1 MLKSRR
7 FWAYSV
13 ASGLGAGAFFAYL
26 GGAPYVASEV
36 FYLPPEKLGVFFGAP
51 AIGYFVGNYLAGR
64 FSTQVGIDSMISIG
78 MLINVSGMVLSLAVS
93 ILGFGSE
100 WSFFGTMTLVGLGNG
115 ISLPNANAGL
125 LSINPKLAGTA
136 SGLGGS
142 IMIGLGSILSAMAG
156 ILLTGSSTE
165 IPLISLMLISA
176 FLGLLC
182 TFYVI
187 RRNSRLSA

>member
-1 MLKSRR
+1 
-7 FWAYSV
+7 
-13 ASGLGAGAFFAYL
+13 
-26 GGAPYVASEV
+26 
-36 FYLPPEKLGVFFGAP
+36 
-51 AIGYFVGNYLAGR
+51 
-64 FSTQVGIDSMISIG
+64 MISIG
-78 MLINVSGMVLSLAVS
+78 MLINVSGLLLSITLS
-93 ILGFGSE
+93 MLGFGSE
-100 WSFFGTMTLVGLGNG
+100 WTFFGTMTLVGLGNG

-156 ILLTGSSTE
+156 ILLDGSKTE

-187 RRNSRLSA
+187 KRNKELRI

>member
-1 MLKSRR
+1 M
-7 FWAYSV
+7 FIY
-13 ASGLGAGAFFAYL
+13 
-26 GGAPYVASEV
+26 
-36 FYLPPEKLGVFFGAP
+36 
-51 AIGYFVGNYLAGR
+51 
-64 FSTQVGIDSMISIG
+64 
-78 MLINVSGMVLSLAVS
+78 VSGMLLSIAIS
-93 ILGFGSE
+93 IMGFGSE

-156 ILLTGSSTE
+156 ILLAGSSTE

-187 RRNSRLSA
+187 KRNNELTG

>member
-1 MLKSRR
+1 
-7 FWAYSV
+7 
-13 ASGLGAGAFFAYL
+13 
-26 GGAPYVASEV
+26 
-36 FYLPPEKLGVFFGAP
+36 
-51 AIGYFVGNYLAGR
+51 
-64 FSTQVGIDSMISIG
+64 MISIG
-78 MLINVSGMVLSLAVS
+78 MLINVSGLLLSIALS

-156 ILLTGSSTE
+156 ILLDGSNTE

-187 RRNSRLSA
+187 KRNNELRV

>member
-1 MLKSRR
+1 
-7 FWAYSV
+7 
-13 ASGLGAGAFFAYL
+13 
-26 GGAPYVASEV
+26 
-36 FYLPPEKLGVFFGAP
+36 
-51 AIGYFVGNYLAGR
+51 
-64 FSTQVGIDSMISIG
+64 MISIG
-78 MLINVSGMVLSLAVS
+78 MLINVSGLLLSIALS
-93 ILGFGSE
+93 MLGFGSE
-100 WSFFGTMTLVGLGNG
+100 WTFFGTMTLVGLGNG

-156 ILLTGSSTE
+156 ILLDGSNTE

-187 RRNSRLSA
+187 KRNNDLRI